1 MLLHLAQGT
10 AATAVAGLLGAMRV
24 LCKPPEA
31 IAKQKVVCVGAGSA
45 GMGVVRMIAAGK
57 SCVSSCLPPAA
68 DLLLCSCS
76 CFTGGILL
84 ALCW

>member
-1 MLLHLAQGT
+1 
-10 AATAVAGLLGAMRV
+10 VAGLLGAMRV

-57 SCVSSCLPPAA
+57 SCVSSCLPPAGRPA
-68 DLLLCSCS
+68 LVLLQLFHWGNSAG
-76 CFTGGILL
+76 FVLVRRPATGHE
-84 ALCW
+84 ATA